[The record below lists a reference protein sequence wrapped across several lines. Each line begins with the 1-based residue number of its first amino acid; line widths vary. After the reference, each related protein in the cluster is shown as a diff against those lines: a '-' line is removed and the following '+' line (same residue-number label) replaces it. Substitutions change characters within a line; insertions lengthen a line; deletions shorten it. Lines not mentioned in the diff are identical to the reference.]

1 MSDVVWLGGS
11 TCSGKTTLARI
22 LADRLGRQLYSCDD
36 RFDQHVHDARL
47 ASQPSLYQFEHDAGW
62 NARVRA
68 LRGVE
73 KAALWLSFY
82 RERFA
87 SVISDLAD
95 LEPTPVI
102 AEGVDLLPEL
112 IGQVGGTLAAFLVPT
127 RAFFEKHV
135 VSRPW
140 LTSPVGD
147 ESWAYHRAVLEHI
160 RHEATARAFPLYRG
174 GFAHVSARLQYH
186 ELSGP
191 TVLEISTQ

>member
-36 RFDQHVHDARL
+36 HFDRHVREARK
-47 ASQPSLYQFEHDAGW
+47 ATQPSLYRFERDAGW

-68 LRGVE
+68 LRGTE

-87 SVISDLAD
+87 SVTADLAG

-112 IGQVGGTLAAFLVPT
+112 VGRVRGTLAAFLVPT

-140 LTSPVGD
+140 ITSPVGD
-147 ESWAYHRAVLEHI
+147 ESWTYYEAVILHI
-160 RHEATARAFPLYRG
+160 GREATARGFPLLAVDGTRSLESI
-174 GFAHVSARLQYH
+174 AD
-186 ELSGP
+186 EL
-191 TVLEISTQ
+191 VEHWERK